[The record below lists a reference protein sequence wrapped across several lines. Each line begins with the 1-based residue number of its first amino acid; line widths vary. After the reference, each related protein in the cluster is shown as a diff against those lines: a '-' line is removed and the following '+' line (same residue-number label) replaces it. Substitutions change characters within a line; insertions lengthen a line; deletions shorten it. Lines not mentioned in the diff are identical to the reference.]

1 MKKILNGA
9 VVGALICSAVLLLA
23 ACEPTA
29 GTAST
34 NTGSGGT
41 TTNGGSTTN
50 GGTDGTGGTTPTAT
64 CKVDFESANITT
76 LTADGFTAEMGDM
89 NATWG
94 DDTAASFGK
103 ATSDMSF
110 SADTSLYTSGFASL
124 KVSATVYQ
132 NHYSHNVGQW
142 VLNIDLAKAGI
153 SAPVDLTG
161 KTVTIKARVPAAG
174 GLTSVKLVFK
184 DSNGQPSQA
193 KEVPVTTK
201 DTWTDITYKYVDG
214 GAATSDYTAA
224 GFDIT
229 KIASISVVAIKNGAS
244 ATSSET
250 LYVDGLDW

>member
-9 VVGALICSAVLLLA
+9 VIGALICSAVLLLA
-23 ACEPTA
+23 GCEPTA

-34 NTGSGGT
+34 GTGSDGT
-41 TTNGGSTTN
+41 TTTTTGGTGGT
-50 GGTDGTGGTTPTAT
+50 GGTDGTSTTAT
-64 CKVDFESANITT
+64 CKLDFESANIAT
-76 LTADGFTAEMGDM
+76 LTTDGFTAEMSDM
-89 NATWG
+89 NATWD
-94 DDTAASFGK
+94 DDTASSFGK

-110 SADTSLYTSGFASL
+110 SADTSLYTSGSASL
-124 KVSATVYQ
+124 KVVATVYQ
-132 NHYSHNVGQW
+132 NHYAHAVAQW
-142 VLNIDLAKAGI
+142 SFNIDLAKAGV

-174 GLTSVKLVFK
+174 GITSVKLVFK

-214 GAATSDYTAA
+214 GSTTSDYTAT

-229 KIASISVVAIKNGAS
+229 KIASISVVAIKNSAT